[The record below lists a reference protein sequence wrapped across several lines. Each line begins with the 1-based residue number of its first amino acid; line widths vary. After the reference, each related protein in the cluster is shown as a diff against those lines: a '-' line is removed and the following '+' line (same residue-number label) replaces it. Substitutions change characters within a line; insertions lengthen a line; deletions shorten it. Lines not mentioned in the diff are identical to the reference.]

1 MLNNDQG
8 SLPNIKLVVGLGNP
22 QKNLL
27 LTRHNVGYWYL
38 DKLLEKFDSKLV
50 EDKKLN
56 SFWCKV
62 EYKGDSIF
70 LVKPSLFIN
79 DSGKSISSFIKY
91 YKILPENI
99 LVIHDD
105 IDLNVGDTRL
115 KFGGGHGGHNG
126 LRDIINHIGK
136 DYWRLRIGVGHPG
149 EKSLVHNYVLNNP
162 SKNDNLE
169 INISINESFENID
182 ILLDG
187 QFDKYTKILHTRE

>member
-62 EYKGDSIF
+62 EYKGDSIY

-91 YKILPENI
+91 YKISPENI

-136 DYWRLRIGVGHPG
+136 NYWRLRVGVGHPG

-169 INISINESFENID
+169 ITISINESFENID

-187 QFDKYTKILHTRE
+187 QFDKYTKILHTRK

>member
-62 EYKGDSIF
+62 EYKGESIY

>member
-1 MLNNDQG
+1 MLNNDKG

-62 EYKGDSIF
+62 EYKGDSIY

-91 YKILPENI
+91 YKISPENI

-136 DYWRLRIGVGHPG
+136 NYWRLRVGVGHPG

-169 INISINESFENID
+169 ITISINESFENID

>member
-62 EYKGDSIF
+62 EYKGDSIY

-91 YKILPENI
+91 YKISPENI

-136 DYWRLRIGVGHPG
+136 NYWRLRVGVGHPG

>member
-91 YKILPENI
+91 YKISPENI

-136 DYWRLRIGVGHPG
+136 NYWRLRVGVGHPG

-187 QFDKYTKILHTRE
+187 QFDKYTKILHTRK

>member
-62 EYKGDSIF
+62 EYKGDSIY

-91 YKILPENI
+91 YKISPENI

-136 DYWRLRIGVGHPG
+136 NYWRLRVGVGHPG

-169 INISINESFENID
+169 ITISINESFENID

>member
-91 YKILPENI
+91 YKISPENI

-136 DYWRLRIGVGHPG
+136 NYWRLRVGVGHPG

-169 INISINESFENID
+169 ITISINESFENID

-187 QFDKYTKILHTRE
+187 QFDKYTKILHTRK

>member
-62 EYKGDSIF
+62 EYKGDSIY

-149 EKSLVHNYVLNNP
+149 EKSLVHNYVRNNP

-169 INISINESFENID
+169 INMTINESFENID

-187 QFDKYTKILHTRE
+187 QFDKYTNILHTRE

>member
-1 MLNNDQG
+1 MLNNDKG

-62 EYKGDSIF
+62 EYKGDSIY

-79 DSGKSISSFIKY
+79 DSGKSISSFINY
-91 YKILPENI
+91 FKISPENI

-136 DYWRLRIGVGHPG
+136 NYWRLRVGVGHPG

-169 INISINESFENID
+169 ITISINESFENID

-187 QFDKYTKILHTRE
+187 QFDKYTKILHTRK

>member
-62 EYKGDSIF
+62 EYKGDSIY

-91 YKILPENI
+91 YKISPENI

-136 DYWRLRIGVGHPG
+136 NYWRLRVGVGHPG

-187 QFDKYTKILHTRE
+187 QFDKYTKILHTRK

>member
-62 EYKGDSIF
+62 EYKGDSIY

-136 DYWRLRIGVGHPG
+136 NYWRLRIGVGHPG

>member
-1 MLNNDQG
+1 MLNNDKG

-62 EYKGDSIF
+62 EYKGDSIY

-79 DSGKSISSFIKY
+79 DSGKSISSFINY
-91 YKILPENI
+91 FKISPENI

-136 DYWRLRIGVGHPG
+136 NYWRLRVGVGHPG

-162 SKNDNLE
+162 SKKDNLE
-169 INISINESFENID
+169 ITISINESFENID

-187 QFDKYTKILHTRE
+187 QFDKYTKILHTRK

>member
-136 DYWRLRIGVGHPG
+136 NYWRLRIGVGHPG
-149 EKSLVHNYVLNNP
+149 EKTLVHNYVLNNP

>member
-8 SLPNIKLVVGLGNP
+8 SSQNIKLIVGLGNP
-22 QKNLL
+22 QNNLL

-50 EDKKLN
+50 EEKKLN
-56 SFWCKV
+56 SFYCKV
-62 EYKGDSIF
+62 EYKDGSIF

-91 YKILPENI
+91 FKILPENI

-105 IDLNVGDTRL
+105 IDLNIGVTRL

-136 DYWRLRIGVGHPG
+136 NYWRLRIGVGHPG

-162 SKNDNLE
+162 SKNETLE

>member
-62 EYKGDSIF
+62 EYKGDSIY

-91 YKILPENI
+91 YKISPENI

-136 DYWRLRIGVGHPG
+136 NYWRLRVGVGHPG

-162 SKNDNLE
+162 SKKDNLE
-169 INISINESFENID
+169 ITISINESFENID

-187 QFDKYTKILHTRE
+187 QFDKYTKILHTRK

>member
-136 DYWRLRIGVGHPG
+136 NYWRLRVGVGHPG

>member
-136 DYWRLRIGVGHPG
+136 NYWRLRIGVGQPG
-149 EKSLVHNYVLNNP
+149 
-162 SKNDNLE
+162 
-169 INISINESFENID
+169 
-182 ILLDG
+182 
-187 QFDKYTKILHTRE
+187 

>member
-62 EYKGDSIF
+62 EYKGDSIY

-91 YKILPENI
+91 YKISPENI

-136 DYWRLRIGVGHPG
+136 NYWRLRIGVGHPG

-169 INISINESFENID
+169 ITISINESFENID

-187 QFDKYTKILHTRE
+187 QFDKYTKILHTRK

>member
-136 DYWRLRIGVGHPG
+136 NYWRLRIGVGHPG

>member
-62 EYKGDSIF
+62 EYKGDSIY

-91 YKILPENI
+91 YKISPENI

-136 DYWRLRIGVGHPG
+136 NYWRLRVGVGHPG

-169 INISINESFENID
+169 INISINKSFENID

>member
-62 EYKGDSIF
+62 EYKGDSIY

>member
-62 EYKGDSIF
+62 EYKGESIY

-136 DYWRLRIGVGHPG
+136 NYWRLRIGVGHPG

>member
-99 LVIHDD
+99 LVIPDD

-136 DYWRLRIGVGHPG
+136 NYWRLRIGVGHPG
-149 EKSLVHNYVLNNP
+149 EKSLVHNYVLNTP

>member
-62 EYKGDSIF
+62 EYKGDSIY

-91 YKILPENI
+91 YKISPENI

-136 DYWRLRIGVGHPG
+136 NYWRLRVGVGHPG

-169 INISINESFENID
+169 INISINKSFENID

-187 QFDKYTKILHTRE
+187 QFDKYTKILHTRK

>member
-62 EYKGDSIF
+62 EYKGDSIY

-79 DSGKSISSFIKY
+79 DSGKSISSFINY
-91 YKILPENI
+91 FKISPENI

-136 DYWRLRIGVGHPG
+136 NYWRLRVGVGHPG

-169 INISINESFENID
+169 ITISINESFENID

-187 QFDKYTKILHTRE
+187 QFDKYTKILHTRK